1 MMLEKVLN
9 RIEIAYR
16 MQERTSWNTSTW
28 SENIPMTSHMDRC
41 LHPPRTAPTWGRGS
55 RRWPTCGWRRRAAG
69 TRPSSA
75 AAPRP
80 ARSLHTSR
88 PIRYEQCAHVNNSPP
103 IILHVDLEFPHI
115 RCGRCNVGRL
125 VTVAWK
131 SHKRDTAQTI
141 SSLPSSDDNLF
152 SFTFKQVVNG
162 EGQHHQEPACSSLR
176 IIMRR
181 YTWQERGHHDTWH
194 VTRDAPAAPPLSAPR
209 CCRGSVRGDRP
220 ARPRAHLS
228 QPRRLQH
235 IRCHHAIISITVF
248 LCHSPS
254 LTTLTSSV
262 CMLSSSR

>member
-88 PIRYEQCAHVNNSPP
+88 PIRYEQCAHVTNTLPIRGRNHGHVTISPP

-125 VTVAWK
+125 VTMTWN
-131 SHKRDTAQTI
+131 SHKEDTAADNL
-141 SSLPSSDDNLF
+141 LPSLF
-152 SFTFKQVVNG
+152 W
-162 EGQHHQEPACSSLR
+162 
-176 IIMRR
+176 
-181 YTWQERGHHDTWH
+181 WQFVLLLPSNKSWMERAST
-194 VTRDAPAAPPLSAPR
+194 TRN
-209 CCRGSVRGDRP
+209 
-220 ARPRAHLS
+220 PRAAAWGL
-228 QPRRLQH
+228 
-235 IRCHHAIISITVF
+235 
-248 LCHSPS
+248 
-254 LTTLTSSV
+254 
-262 CMLSSSR
+262 